1 MILNDRQIKDLSNN
15 PIDPLI
21 SPMIPALVRRVDSH
35 GHAVIFGATEDDRKV
50 ISFGLS
56 SYGYDLTLG
65 GEFKIFR
72 HIPGTVV
79 NPKAFNPENV
89 INAPLHEDEYG
100 KFFILPAHSY
110 GLGVSVERLCIPKNV
125 TVLFIGKST
134 YARSGI
140 IVNLTPGESGWEG
153 HLTIEISNSSSADCR
168 IYAGEGICQALF
180 FQGEPCETAYGDD
193 RKYQNQPGQVVLAK
207 V

>member
-1 MILNDRQIKDLSNN
+1 MMLNDRQIIELCNN
-15 PIDPLI
+15 SEEPLI

-50 ISFGLS
+50 ISYGLS
-56 SYGYDLTLG
+56 SYGYDLRLG
-65 GEFKIFR
+65 EEFKIFR

-79 NPKAFNPENV
+79 NPKNFDPENV
-89 INAPLHEDEYG
+89 VDTWLHEDEYG

-110 GLGVSVERLCIPKNV
+110 GLGVSVERLCIPKNI
-125 TVLFIGKST
+125 TALFIGKST
-134 YARSGI
+134 YARCGI
-140 IVNLTPGESGWEG
+140 IPNLTPGECGWEG

-180 FQGEPCETAYGDD
+180 FEGEPCETAYGND
-193 RKYQNQPGQVVLAK
+193 RKYQNQPAEVVLAK

>member
-1 MILNDRQIKDLSNN
+1 MMLNDRQIIELCNSEE
-15 PIDPLI
+15 PLI

-50 ISFGLS
+50 ISYGLS
-56 SYGYDLTLG
+56 SYGYDLRLG
-65 GEFKIFR
+65 EEFKIFR

-79 NPKAFNPENV
+79 NPKNFNPENV
-89 INAPLHEDEYG
+89 VDTWLHEDEYG

-110 GLGVSVERLCIPKNV
+110 GLGVSVERLCIPKNI
-125 TVLFIGKST
+125 TALFIGKST
-134 YARSGI
+134 YARCGI
-140 IVNLTPGESGWEG
+140 IPKLTPGAAGWRG
-153 HLTIEISNSSSADCR
+153 HPTLEISNDSPADCR

-180 FQGEPCETAYGDD
+180 FEGEPCETAYGND
-193 RKYQNQPGQVVLAK
+193 RKYQNQPAEVVLAK